1 MAVQLFNK
9 TSRLTQAVELV
20 NGLDDS
26 KFPLLLSRI
35 LQKIHLK
42 DEETFTP
49 EEESKLQVSLS
60 LDKLELKFVLEC
72 LSFILEQAAYH
83 LAKPNVLSQQLKQLK
98 MNEKK
103 VSAVVD
109 AWTNNA
115 KEVTKKLRERTLAPK
130 ELSSVSWE
138 LHMELAQSN
147 LIKQKRLLGLIE
159 LGLTPETEDKIQ
171 IQFDHK
177 QLFSF
182 YKQLETIQ
190 SQLDSLH

>member
-9 TSRLTQAVELV
+9 TSRLTHAIELV

-42 DEETFTP
+42 
-49 EEESKLQVSLS
+49 
-60 LDKLELKFVLEC
+60 
-72 LSFILEQAAYH
+72 AAYH
-83 LAKPNVLSQQLKQLK
+83 LVKPNVLSQQLEPLK

-103 VSAVVD
+103 ISAVVD

-115 KEVTKKLRERTLAPK
+115 KEVTKKLRERTFAPK
-130 ELSSVSWE
+130 ELSIVSWE

-147 LIKQKRLLGLIE
+147 LSKQKRLLGLIE
-159 LGLTPETEDKIQ
+159 LGLMSETEEKIQ
-171 IQFDHK
+171 MQFDHK
-177 QLFSF
+177 QLYSF
-182 YKQLETIQ
+182 YTQLETIQ

>member
-9 TSRLTQAVELV
+9 TSRLTHAIELV

-83 LAKPNVLSQQLKQLK
+83 LVKPNVLSQQLEPLK

-103 VSAVVD
+103 ISAVVD

-115 KEVTKKLRERTLAPK
+115 KEVTKKLRERTFAPK
-130 ELSSVSWE
+130 ELSIVSWE

-147 LIKQKRLLGLIE
+147 LSKQKRLLGLIE
-159 LGLTPETEDKIQ
+159 LGLMSETEEKIQ
-171 IQFDHK
+171 MQFDHK
-177 QLFSF
+177 QLYSF
-182 YKQLETIQ
+182 YTQLETIQ